1 MYKVG
6 KNMTKVFITL
16 LLAMLP
22 MCSLGGVASASRLVK
37 PTAPEITYG
46 GRWVKFN
53 DKIYRTGRGA
63 AYLEANFT
71 GNSIGVFLDDK
82 NQEIFWLA
90 RIDNGHLQRFQTHDT
105 ITPLGNELGKG
116 NHKLLLIRDTEGM
129 AGNTD
134 FGGLVLAKDG
144 KILPASALP
153 KYKLEFLGDS
163 ITAGAYNLGRE
174 NEEYPTYMAAESSY
188 LAFGPKLARLL
199 GAEYSVIAA
208 SGEGVLHNCGEFGYT
223 SDCHATDNYLRS
235 YYNTPSPAWQET
247 GREPDAIILNHG
259 ANDFIDYPTLDK
271 EVFTKSYQQLLE
283 TIRSKHPKSAIL
295 CVGPVPPAEDRL
307 ASPLIAQA
315 VQAMGD
321 KNMYYVPLNKDKPLL
336 LTEDYGSD
344 KTHPLARGHEK
355 IVSFLYPILNRI
367 LK

>member
-1 MYKVG
+1 
-6 KNMTKVFITL
+6 
-16 LLAMLP
+16 
-22 MCSLGGVASASRLVK
+22 
-37 PTAPEITYG
+37 
-46 GRWVKFN
+46 
-53 DKIYRTGRGA
+53 
-63 AYLEANFT
+63 
-71 GNSIGVFLDDK
+71 
-82 NQEIFWLA
+82 
-90 RIDNGHLQRFQTHDT
+90 
-105 ITPLGNELGKG
+105 
-116 NHKLLLIRDTEGM
+116 M

-144 KILPASALP
+144 KILPASPLP

-271 EVFTKSYQQLLE
+271 LSGYGNNT
-283 TIRSKHPKSAIL
+283 
-295 CVGPVPPAEDRL
+295 GPIY
-307 ASPLIAQA
+307 ASSPINRQTNIA
-315 VQAMGD
+315 
-321 KNMYYVPLNKDKPLL
+321 KC
-336 LTEDYGSD
+336 LTEIHGYWIPDD
-344 KTHPLARGHEK
+344 WPVR
-355 IVSFLYPILNRI
+355 LYKAN
-367 LK
+367 